1 MRGSN
6 LPANH
11 YSTFTSLVK
20 GFMLGSLPIS
30 GQLYLDCTMGRQYAL
45 AASEEISGVVF
56 LVLS

>member
-11 YSTFTSLVK
+11 YLAFTSLVK

-30 GQLYLDCTMGRQYAL
+30 GQLYLDCTMGRRYAL

-56 LVLS
+56 LVLP